1 MLKMAA
7 PQIAGAVAVMK
18 EYIQKNIEKFD
29 ESSQGGKENTINGS
43 FASSMNID
51 NIVEALLMSTANP
64 QTQKDTYNT
73 ANGRELLYSPRKQ
86 GAGLADIGKALSTEA
101 YLFNTNNEENQRP
114 VINYGESEGGTFT
127 QSFQLRNMSDESI
140 RFALE
145 SIIETEHNIY
155 SKGTRIIVNAPYR
168 LNGKSTIEI
177 NSHNAK
183 FVSGSAIGEN
193 VSPVSGCVIEIQ
205 PDTTVELTL
214 TIELTDE
221 DKKYINDNYPNGEFV
236 EGYLKF
242 KALSE
247 HAVDLNIPFLG
258 FYGLWGKAPILD
270 TTLYEYNESG
280 VIPTIATY
288 YLSSFEMTR
297 LIGIVPYT
305 SPGIL
310 SPTLGKNFLSSSS
323 DAYSKYIS
331 ISPNGDGY
339 YDQFVLAYCSSR
351 NTTKTDCYI
360 KLKDG
365 TVVYEQH
372 QGGSRKSTV
381 IKGILRNNYI
391 TLD

>member
-1 MLKMAA
+1 MAA

-64 QTQKDTYNT
+64 QTQKDTYHT
-73 ANGRELLYSPRKQ
+73 ANGRELLVSPRKQ

-221 DKKYINDNYPNGEFV
+221 DQKYINDNYPNGEFV

-310 SPTLGKNFLSSSS
+310 SPTL
-323 DAYSKYIS
+323 
-331 ISPNGDGY
+331 
-339 YDQFVLAYCSSR
+339 
-351 NTTKTDCYI
+351 
-360 KLKDG
+360 
-365 TVVYEQH
+365 
-372 QGGSRKSTV
+372 
-381 IKGILRNNYI
+381 
-391 TLD
+391 